1 MSEPDVKP
9 VYVLHG
15 SDGFLLD
22 AHRRE
27 LVARIIGDADPQ
39 VAVSNFDAD
48 APVADVLDE
57 LRTAPFLAPRRA
69 VIVRDA
75 DSFLSQHRKKLEGF
89 FTKPPPST
97 ASLILIVRVWKSTAK
112 LEKRLLQIGEKIECS
127 VPEKGSL
134 RGWLQKAAGKRG
146 KRIAPDAAELLEQW
160 VGRAYGTL
168 DAEIEKLSLY
178 VGDRDTITLA
188 DVSALVV
195 ASAGPQA
202 FALTNAITE
211 GDVPAALD
219 ALGGMLNLRG
229 EEFKTLGMLSWH
241 LRRALKAKRALDA
254 GGRMGI
260 PLPPDRR
267 AAFGNY
273 LRRRPLERFHQ
284 DFRRVLRADLGMK
297 TGAAPRGTLQ
307 ELVIALCS

>member
-1 MSEPDVKP
+1 MSQPDVKP

-27 LVARIIGDADPQ
+27 LVALIIGDADPQ
-39 VAVSNFDAD
+39 VAVSSFDAD
-48 APVADVLDE
+48 ASVADVLDE

-69 VIVRDA
+69 VIVREA
-75 DSFLSQHRKKLEGF
+75 HTFLTQNRKPLEEF
-89 FTKPPPST
+89 FAKPPPST
-97 ASLILIVRVWKSTAK
+97 ASLILMLRVWKGNGK

-146 KRIAPDAAELLEQW
+146 KKLAADAPELLEQW

-178 VGDRDTITLA
+178 VGERDTITLA
-188 DVSALVV
+188 DVSAVVV

-219 ALGGMLNLRG
+219 ALGGMLNVRG
-229 EEFKTLGMLSWH
+229 EEFRTLGMLAWH
-241 LRRALKAKRALDA
+241 LRRALKAKRELDA
-254 GGRMGI
+254 AGRFSI
-260 PLPPDRR
+260 ALPYDRR
-267 AAFGNY
+267 GPFSGY

-284 DFRRVLRADLGMK
+284 DFRRLLRADLGMK
-297 TGAAPRGTLQ
+297 TGAAPRATLQ
-307 ELVIALCS
+307 ELVLALCS